1 MIRCNPYRLVGGA
14 AFMGVILSLSACG
27 GSSSSGSVSGPPAT
41 TPPPTTTP
49 PPVTPPPVTPPPTT
63 PPPVTPPPT
72 TPLPPPD
79 LTYFNNQVAKG
90 REDFAALLETPVLPI
105 ARLPVIGG
113 ASYSGVALYKTA
125 SSVSG
130 LPGDVMV
137 DRILES
143 PSMSS
148 DISLLADFGTDS
160 ITGSLHGFNDSTTG
174 SFSGAVSI
182 RNGTIFEGDYG
193 ESRFEGDLQGNLLK
207 NGIPRNTTG
216 GITGAFGGSVT
227 PDVAGGALSLDL
239 GAGDRF
245 LGIFSAD

>member
-1 MIRCNPYRLVGGA
+1 MTRCNPYRLVGGA
-14 AFMGVILSLSACG
+14 MFMGVIFSLSACG

-49 PPVTPPPVTPPPTT
+49 PPVTPPPVTPPP
-63 PPPVTPPPT
+63 V

-90 REDFAALLETPVLPI
+90 REDFAALLETSVLPI
-105 ARLPVIGG
+105 AKLPVTGNAI
-113 ASYSGVALYKTA
+113 YSGVVLYKTA

-148 DISLLADFGTDS
+148 DISLIANFGADS
-160 ITGSLHGFNDSTTG
+160 VTGSLHGFNDSTTG
-174 SFSGAVSI
+174 SFSGGVTI
-182 RNGTIFEGDYG
+182 RNGAIFEGDYG
-193 ESRFEGDLQGNLLK
+193 GSEFEGDLQGNVLK
-207 NGIPRNTTG
+207 NGIPTNTTG
-216 GITGAFGGSVT
+216 GISGAFGGSVT
-227 PDVAGGALSLDL
+227 PDVAGGALSLNM
-239 GAGDRF
+239 GAGDQF